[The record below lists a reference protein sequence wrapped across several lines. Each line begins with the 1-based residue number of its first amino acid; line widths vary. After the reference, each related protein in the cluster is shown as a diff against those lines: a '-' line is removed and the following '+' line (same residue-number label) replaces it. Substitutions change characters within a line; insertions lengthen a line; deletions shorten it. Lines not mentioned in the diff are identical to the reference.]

1 MFLKTGSEWHI
12 ATSDDISTYN
22 NLPPG
27 NYVVKYNKLTFKYY
41 LVKAENFGLPE
52 KVYGD
57 INKKAKRIITTFLDR
72 EASTGVLLSGDK
84 GSGKTM
90 LAKTISENLAILHG
104 IPTVLINENFTG
116 EEFSQFLA
124 RIDQP
129 VMILVDEFEKV
140 YNWHEQSKLLT
151 MLDGTHNG
159 EKLFVIT
166 VNSVSQVSEFMLN
179 RPGRFY
185 YALNFAGLEEDFI
198 REYCLDC
205 MNNKS
210 EIDTIVKVSK
220 TFSSFSFDILKTI
233 VEEMNRYDETVYE
246 VMDFLN
252 TKPDFGKGERY
263 NISMYYQGA
272 KIDKGFYSPN
282 YQNNVNIIS
291 DEIIQYFY
299 KQNGKYHI
307 DEDKLQS
314 DSTVN
319 YDDEDDMYTL
329 KFGPRDISAFE
340 LTGDIVY
347 QSGDYKL
354 VLEKVSKFKLDIK
367 KF

>member
-12 ATSDDISTYN
+12 ATSDDITTYDQ
-22 NLPPG
+22 LPPG
-27 NYVVKYNKLTFKYY
+27 NFVVKYNKITLKYY
-41 LVKAENFGLPE
+41 LVRTDNFDLPS

-57 INKKAKRIITTFLDR
+57 TNKRAKRVITTFLDR
-72 EASTGVLLSGDK
+72 GTSTGVLLSGEK

-90 LAKTISENLAILHG
+90 LAKTISACLAELHG

-124 RIDQP
+124 RISQP
-129 VMILVDEFEKV
+129 VMILIDEFEKV

-151 MLDGTHNG
+151 LLDGTHNG

-166 VNSVSQVSEFMLN
+166 VNNLTNVSEFMLN

-185 YALNFAGLEEDFI
+185 YALSYQGLEEEFI
-198 REYCLDC
+198 REYCQDNLK
-205 MNNKS
+205 NHA
-210 EIDTIVKVSK
+210 EIDTMVKVSK
-220 TFSSFSFDILKTI
+220 TFSSFSFDILKTM
-233 VEEMNRYDETVYE
+233 VEEMNRYDETVYQ
-246 VMDFLN
+246 VMDYLN

-263 NISMYYQGA
+263 NITLYYQGTRLE
-272 KIDKGFYSPN
+272 KDQYGPS

-291 DEIIQYFY
+291 DEIVQYFY
-299 KQNGKYHI
+299 KLNGKYHI
-307 DEDKLQS
+307 DEAKLQS
-314 DSTVN
+314 DSAVTF
-319 YDDEDDMYTL
+319 DEDDDMYIL